1 MEQTNLLS
9 GCWLQQKKAF
19 IDNLL
24 ISRKR
29 PTIDS
34 VHDIRVAVKKIRSY
48 LRLKKQ
54 LKGDEWKGSFV
65 NIATLY
71 KSFGI
76 VADYDMSIAILR
88 RMDHKKPVV
97 FSFFKETLFVNRSL
111 SRKRTRQ
118 DAIKFNEKDL
128 DAFDNQFT
136 LELSNE
142 KLCEKIIE
150 LSVLKI
156 KNVKEL
162 MKHFRKNAHKIRKL
176 LKDVYNWVKIDPKYF
191 DKDFISIRALD
202 QMLKYLGSWQDHFV
216 FRKKITQFITDSPE
230 NADNSNLK
238 TLGRKLKPV
247 QDEFLEKAKH
257 KWKGVM
263 RE

>member
-54 LKGDEWKGSFV
+54 LKGDEWKESFV

-97 FSFFKETLFVNRSL
+97 FSFFKETLFV
-111 SRKRTRQ
+111 
-118 DAIKFNEKDL
+118 
-128 DAFDNQFT
+128 
-136 LELSNE
+136 
-142 KLCEKIIE
+142 
-150 LSVLKI
+150 
-156 KNVKEL
+156 
-162 MKHFRKNAHKIRKL
+162 
-176 LKDVYNWVKIDPKYF
+176 
-191 DKDFISIRALD
+191 
-202 QMLKYLGSWQDHFV
+202 
-216 FRKKITQFITDSPE
+216 
-230 NADNSNLK
+230 
-238 TLGRKLKPV
+238 
-247 QDEFLEKAKH
+247 
-257 KWKGVM
+257 
-263 RE
+263 